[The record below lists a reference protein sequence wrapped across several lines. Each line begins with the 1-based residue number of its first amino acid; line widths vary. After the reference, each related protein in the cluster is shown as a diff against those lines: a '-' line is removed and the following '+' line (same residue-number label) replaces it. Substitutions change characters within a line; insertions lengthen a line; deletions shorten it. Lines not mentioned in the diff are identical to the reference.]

1 MKDRV
6 EITEVL
12 KDEEYRLLGELFRE
26 YEKDLGFALHFQ
38 HFSEEL
44 ASLQEMYGPP
54 EGAAFILK
62 EAEVPFGCVAVRKLE
77 TGIAEIK
84 RMFIKKPWRGKG
96 YGKLL
101 LELSLKASEKMDYEK
116 VRLDTLDYM
125 AAAIHTYRQAGFYEI
140 PPYRHNP
147 FQNAVFMEKQL

>member
-1 MKDRV
+1 
-6 EITEVL
+6 
-12 KDEEYRLLGELFRE
+12 
-26 YEKDLGFALHFQ
+26 
-38 HFSEEL
+38 
-44 ASLQEMYGPP
+44 
-54 EGAAFILK
+54 
-62 EAEVPFGCVAVRKLE
+62 
-77 TGIAEIK
+77 
-84 RMFIKKPWRGKG
+84 MFIKKPWRGKG